1 MSGFGG
7 ILSGAGGAN
16 FVGGSIVR
24 LLLDAA
30 EFDAGLKTSE
40 ARLHGFGRR
49 VSSVGRGMQT
59 FGASMTRNVTLPIV
73 AAAAVS
79 VKMATDFEGAFTRIR
94 ANSNLTGAE
103 IQKLRTY
110 VLELAGRTAKSP
122 QELAEGLYFL
132 ASAGLSASQVQ
143 QTLTMS
149 AKASAA
155 GLGEVGDIAR
165 LTANVLNA
173 YAESG
178 MTAKKA
184 TDILV
189 AAVREGTAEPQE
201 FAEAM
206 GRILPIASKANVG
219 FEEVAASL
227 AGLSNIG
234 LDVNEGVTAMRGLL
248 QAMVAPTNAA
258 KEAMADLGISSD
270 QLRSTLAE
278 GGLLAAMQLLEQ
290 RSGGN
295 IDTLRQLVPNVRSLT
310 GQLGLTGANADKVA
324 DSFGR
329 VADASGS
336 LDKAFRKTQKDPG
349 FKMRQMLAELQTV
362 AIDLGRTLMPIV
374 LDAAEV
380 IKDLAQSF
388 QRLSPETR
396 EAIVKWG
403 LLAAAL
409 GPVVGLLGSI
419 VRLGGSAV
427 GILAKVGGAA
437 AGGAAG
443 GTAGG
448 AGGIIG
454 GLAQGAGTA
463 GGVGIAGAS
472 GSALAAGGLLGAAVF
487 ANKLSGDAAVAA
499 WEKVN
504 EVIVRFGANSEKT
517 RVALEQLVKEG
528 ISEAKIALSDLT
540 DSTDTEKNLDW
551 AGLQAQHLDRLAE
564 KYRLTGSQVQSFG
577 RIFDKA
583 TDSTRQE
590 RRQVATLIA
599 AFDKL
604 GVELKEST
612 LQQAI
617 NLAQVGDMEG
627 AYRVLRGALEEGAR
641 KNGTFGRSAREA
653 AGSTSVQA
661 EKVAVLNSQVRSLPS
676 QKTVHINVVATGV
689 EQAVGSILAG
699 IHTIASSILSL
710 PSPRIPHRAAGG
722 PVNAGG
728 TYLVGERG
736 PELLHMG
743 SGGGFVSPNGTPM
756 RIIGSLRLENGK
768 ALIDGYIDQ
777 REHASARSGRWQAS
791 VAT

>member
-7 ILSGAGGAN
+7 ILSGAGGGN

-30 EFDAGLKTSE
+30 QFDAGLRTSE

-49 VSSVGRGMQT
+49 VSSVGKGMQT
-59 FGASMTRNVTLPIV
+59 FGASLTRNVTVPIV

-94 ANSNLTGAE
+94 ANSNLTGKE
-103 IQKLRTY
+103 IEHLRGV
-110 VLELAGRTAKSP
+110 VLELAGETAKSP

-132 ASAGLSASQVQ
+132 ASAGLSAAQVQ

-173 YAESG
+173 YADSG

-234 LDVNEGVTAMRGLL
+234 LDVNEGVTSMRGLL
-248 QAMVAPTNAA
+248 QAMVAPTNQA
-258 KEAMADLGISSD
+258 KEAMADLGITTD
-270 QLRSTLAE
+270 ELRSTLAD
-278 GGLLAAMQLLEQ
+278 GGLLAAMQLLEE

-295 IDTLRQLVPNVRSLT
+295 IDKLRELVPNVRSLT

-336 LDKAFRKTQKDPG
+336 LDRAFKKTQKDPG
-349 FKMRQMLAELQTV
+349 FQMRRMLAELQTV

-374 LDAAEV
+374 LEV
-380 IKDLAQSF
+380 VDGIKNLAQSF
-388 QRLSPETR
+388 QNLSPETR

-403 LLAAAL
+403 LLAAAI

-419 VRLGGSAV
+419 VRLGGSAI

-437 AGGAAG
+437 AGSAAG
-443 GTAGG
+443 GAAGG
-448 AGGIIG
+448 AGGLIG

-463 GGVGIAGAS
+463 GGIGIAGAS

-487 ANKLSGDAAVAA
+487 ANKLSGDAATED
-499 WEKVN
+499 WEKIDA
-504 EVIVRFGANSEKT
+504 VIVKFGADSERTK
-517 RVALEQLVKEG
+517 VALQQLVKDG
-528 ISEAKIALSDLT
+528 VAMAKIALSDLT
-540 DSTDTEKNLDW
+540 DSTDTEENLDW
-551 AGLQAQHLDRLAE
+551 AGLQAQHLNRLAE
-564 KYRLTGSQVQSFG
+564 MYRLTGSQAQAFG

-583 TDSTRQE
+583 TDSTKRERQ
-590 RRQVATLIA
+590 QVATLIGA
-599 AFDKL
+599 YDKL

-617 NLAQVGDMEG
+617 NLAQVGDMQG
-627 AYRVLRGALEEGAR
+627 AYKVLRGALEEGAR
-641 KNGTFGRSAREA
+641 KNGTFGASAQRA

-661 EKVAVLNSQVRSLPS
+661 EKVAVLNSQIRSLPS
-676 QKTVHINVVATGV
+676 RKTVQINVVATGV

-699 IHTIASSILSL
+699 IATIASRIVAL
-710 PSPRIPHRAAGG
+710 PAPRIPGRASGG
-722 PVNAGG
+722 QVRAGG
-728 TYLVGERG
+728 TYVVGEKG

-743 SGGGFVSPNGTPM
+743 AGGGFVTPNGTPM
-756 RIIGSLRLENGK
+756 KIVGSLELVNGK
-768 ALIDGYIDQ
+768 AVINGYIDQ
-777 REHASARSGRWQAS
+777 RNHSDARSGRWQAS